1 LPYFAPGGERSPIW
15 DPYARGVIFGLTL
28 ANGRCDVVRAV
39 LEASAYALR
48 DNIAMIES
56 HGIRIGTLRLSGG
69 QASSQL
75 WRGIK
80 ADVTGKSVALTT
92 HVEATAFGTAL
103 LAGYGS
109 GLYSDL
115 VRITKELVSVRETR
129 GPTRAGA
136 RRYRENFNA
145 FKDTYELLRPKFE
158 ELYS

>member
-1 LPYFAPGGERSPIW
+1 M
-15 DPYARGVIFGLTL
+15 
-28 ANGRCDVVRAV
+28 
-39 LEASAYALR
+39 EASAYALN
-48 DNIAMIES
+48 DNIVTIES

-69 QASSQL
+69 QASSDL

-115 VRITKELVSVRETR
+115 VRTAKELGTVSETR
-129 GPTRAGA
+129 RPRRAGA
-136 RRYRENFNA
+136 LRYEENFKA
-145 FKDTYELLRPKFE
+145 FKDTYNLLRPKFE